1 VKGAGLVEQDI
12 SDVAVVGHFS
22 VDSILLPSRPHVFMM
37 LGGSVT
43 YAALVTKR
51 LEASV
56 SIFSKVGGDF
66 PEAYLW
72 WLKEEGINLDGVVK
86 CEAEQ
91 TTRFELEYS
100 NDLSTR
106 HLRLKGMVSPIT
118 VADLQS
124 LTRAKALHL
133 APIDG
138 EITYEVAEHLKKHA
152 DVLSFDP
159 QGLLRAFDE
168 AGNVYCCC
176 PVDRRMLGLVNVYK
190 SSFDEICA
198 LTGQS
203 DVESATKAIHDY
215 GVDNVIVTLGA
226 KGAVLS
232 VAGTIYNIPVCEG
245 TPVVDPTGAGDVFI
259 GAFLTEYT
267 RAKDTFWCACVGSAA
282 SSLVVEGLGPT
293 SIGKKEEMYGRA
305 ETIYEKGIKQ

>member
-1 VKGAGLVEQDI
+1 VEPSI

-22 VDSILLPSRPHVFMM
+22 VDSILLPSRPHAFMM

-51 LEASV
+51 LEANAC
-56 SIFSKVGGDF
+56 IFSKVGGDF

-72 WLKEEGINLDGVVK
+72 WLKEEGIDLTGVVK

-106 HLRLKGMVSPIT
+106 QLRLRGMSSPIT
-118 VADLQS
+118 VADLKN
-124 LTRAKALHL
+124 LTRAKALHV

-138 EITYEVAEHLKKHA
+138 EITYEVTEYLKKHA

-176 PVDRRMLGLVNVYK
+176 PVDRRMLSLVNVYK

-203 DVESATKAIHDY
+203 DVASAAKAIHDY
-215 GVDNVIVTLGA
+215 GVDNIIVTLGA

-245 TPVVDPTGAGDVFI
+245 NPVVDPTGAGDVFI

-293 SIGKKEEMYGRA
+293 SIGTKEGIYGRA
-305 ETIYEKGIKQ
+305 EAIYEKGIKQ